1 MRAFFHLWRWVNYDF
16 FSCSIFSFA
25 RRVFFSSLNILPSS
39 ASPLRKNTP
48 SLDFQRISFFHSLI
62 LLLPYPLFLLSSLF
76 SHRHDIATLSPAG
89 LGVAIIGAEVAFFLG
104 ISCLFRCPH
113 KQNGGLLFLLLWY
126 GGGLRYSNIR
136 REGGWYSGLPGKSF
150 RIFSEWQY

>member
-1 MRAFFHLWRWVNYDF
+1 MPPLHDYPNLYFPLNLPFTPHQIPNIHLSVYLSMRAFFHLWRWVNYDIF
-16 FSCSIFSFA
+16 FVFYFFSFA
-25 RRVFFSSLNILPSS
+25 RRFFSSLNILPSS

-113 KQNGGLLFLLLWY
+113 KQNGGLLFLLL
-126 GGGLRYSNIR
+126 
-136 REGGWYSGLPGKSF
+136 
-150 RIFSEWQY
+150 